1 MKDPQLLYA
10 VARGLN
16 TLGTAEGVERLLRF
30 MEAQEA
36 NRTITPR
43 LVKQMTASLR
53 QVRNTAAIAPLKARL
68 LQDRAVE
75 RETTR
80 IVGEALAAVG
90 NVRATE
96 ADSRPQ
102 RQTEFETAFAL
113 ETQDLITRLPFSI
126 PSPNE
131 PSSAARRLCAASAAT
146 GVRPRAATG
155 LSLLPRPAPAV
166 EYHLTSTCQRLLGA

>member
-1 MKDPQLLYA
+1 MSMKDPQLLYA

-36 NRTITPR
+36 NRTIR

-75 RETTR
+75 R
-80 IVGEALAAVG
+80 
-90 NVRATE
+90 
-96 ADSRPQ
+96 
-102 RQTEFETAFAL
+102 
-113 ETQDLITRLPFSI
+113 
-126 PSPNE
+126 
-131 PSSAARRLCAASAAT
+131 
-146 GVRPRAATG
+146 
-155 LSLLPRPAPAV
+155 
-166 EYHLTSTCQRLLGA
+166 

>member
-75 RETTR
+75 R
-80 IVGEALAAVG
+80 
-90 NVRATE
+90 
-96 ADSRPQ
+96 
-102 RQTEFETAFAL
+102 
-113 ETQDLITRLPFSI
+113 
-126 PSPNE
+126 
-131 PSSAARRLCAASAAT
+131 
-146 GVRPRAATG
+146 
-155 LSLLPRPAPAV
+155 
-166 EYHLTSTCQRLLGA
+166 